1 MPDAKPSV
9 AAGSIRGV
17 DPSALVFVE
26 VAAFG
31 GGRYRRAVARS
42 SSRLLA
48 SGGAAGPRQLRR
60 FGRQAAARGRQ
71 YLDDANLEAGETEG
85 AGHAGPAAIPARLAF
100 RGVLQGLLHGPVRL
114 ANVPPRG
121 QPAQS

>member
-42 SSRLLA
+42 PGRLPA
-48 SGGAAGPRQLRR
+48 GHPGSGGAASPRQLRR
-60 FGRQAAARGRQ
+60 FGRQAAALGRQ
-71 YLDDANLEAGETEG
+71 YLDDADLEAGETEG
-85 AGHAGPAAIPARLAF
+85 ARHAGPAAIPAGIAF
-100 RGVLQGLLHGPVRL
+100 RGILQGFLQGP
-114 ANVPPRG
+114 
-121 QPAQS
+121 